1 MPEET
6 NSERMISLRLLT
18 APEIK
23 LIGKLLL
30 LGLKNGTAFYI
41 ESRIGSEH
49 ILQQFLDDH
58 TTTYSLRP
66 RKLKKP

>member
-1 MPEET
+1 MSLHNVVLQVVPEET

-41 ESRIGSEH
+41 ESRI
-49 ILQQFLDDH
+49 
-58 TTTYSLRP
+58 T
-66 RKLKKP
+66 LKSGTALAVSAE